1 MRLAFSDL
9 YRALNERIV
18 LRHERFLLWASTWLL
33 PILIGLLSVW
43 ALVAWDAYYSSSRST
58 VVPLQ
63 FLSAEDLSPAQAQ
76 ERLEAVVPSANFS
89 TKLSER
95 PFWFSFTKDDAGAE
109 SAVFEFTSRHA
120 REISCWE
127 KGGLSKLGEATQFG
141 TSGAIVR
148 GKAGFALYADPAAT
162 QFLCRASFVGP
173 ARQSVLQWSQPDF
186 VQSSQEF
193 HRNAGL
199 LDGGILLLAAFVL
212 VTAAVLKKGS
222 YVLFAAWLIVNLRM
236 GALSAGWDTQWLGRA
251 VPTEWLPQMRLLT
264 VALYYMLTVTLFS
277 SLFKEDL
284 DQVGYRPLL
293 RFAQLTCIPLLALSI
308 ILPYPD
314 FLPLI
319 WISTGLSS
327 LVLVFFLFRILKY
340 RPSPVAW
347 WYSASIGVALFASLY
362 EVLSAALGVKGL
374 LVALNSVT
382 AALASSL
389 LAALAIAEQVRQE
402 QRRRQEMQ
410 EELAHT
416 YEAIP
421 IGLFT
426 SDLNGSFVSVNP
438 AIGEMLGAGATAGSN
453 WRQHFGPAGWIA
465 LHDLVHQEKDGELD
479 LDGPVGADGEQRRFH
494 VKATLARGKIEGSLQ
509 DITQQARANAEL
521 RFIAS
526 NDRLT
531 KVLNRHG
538 IEKALEQAIA
548 DSSDRHPVALA
559 YLDLDRFK
567 LINDLYGHT
576 AGDEVLRQVTA
587 RVAGMLSG
595 NHHIGRVGAD
605 QFVIVLPDT
614 SISLATWICRGIVE
628 RLGSEPYRIGDKAFQ
643 VRGSIGLLE
652 LEREAEIRDAL
663 STADR
668 ACRDAKSG
676 NHNGLVVLEKN
687 ASALYERQ
695 VERKLVER
703 LSTGIAPEGLFLEMQ
718 PIMSLKAPLDSLNFE
733 VLLRMRERDGSVI
746 PASRVISAAEH
757 SGRTGVVDRWVLQTL
772 LDWLTENSA
781 RLPNTQFVCMNLSG
795 ASLNDERFAQDAAA
809 MLQRHPAVASRLC
822 IEITESVALRDLE
835 NTRRFIDKVR
845 GQGARVALDDFG
857 AGYTSFSYL
866 KDLPADVLKIDG
878 SFIVNMNKH
887 PANVAIVEAIVS
899 LAMNL
904 GMKTIAEW
912 AEDHATV
919 RTLVE
924 VGVDYVQGFA
934 IARSQPPE
942 ALLAASSAASFIA
955 DPRLAEYVST
965 ISSMGSDA
973 PGAPIDMMKYRELH

>member
-1 MRLAFSDL
+1 M
-9 YRALNERIV
+9 NERIV
-18 LRHERFLLWASTWLL
+18 TRHERLLLWASTWLL
-33 PILIGLLSVW
+33 PILIGLLSLW
-43 ALVAWDAYYSSSRST
+43 ALVAWDAYYASSGST
-58 VVPLQ
+58 MLPVRVV
-63 FLSAEDLSPAQAQ
+63 SADNLTPGEARKL
-76 ERLEAVVPSANFS
+76 LESEAPSANFN

-95 PFWFSFTKDDAGAE
+95 PFWFSFANHDGAE
-109 SAVFEFTSRHA
+109 PAVFEFTSRHA
-120 REISCWE
+120 RTITCWD
-127 KGGLSKLGEATQFG
+127 GDNLAKLGEAVEFG
-141 TSGAIVR
+141 TAGAVVK
-148 GKAGFALYADPAAT
+148 GKAGFALYSEAGASH
-162 QFLCRASFVGP
+162 FLCRASFVGP

-212 VTAAVLKKGS
+212 VTAIVLKKGS

-236 GALSAGWDTQWLGRA
+236 GALSAGWDMQWLGRA
-251 VPTEWLPQMRLLT
+251 IPSEWLPQMRLLT

-277 SLFKEDL
+277 SLFRDDL
-284 DQVGYRPLL
+284 EQVGYRPLL
-293 RFAQLTCIPLLALSI
+293 RFAQLTCIPLLALSV

-327 LVLVFFLFRILKY
+327 TVLVFFLVRILKF

-362 EVLSAALGVKGL
+362 EVLSAALGLKGL
-374 LVALNSVT
+374 LMALNSVT

-402 QRRRQEMQ
+402 QRRREEMQ
-410 EELAHT
+410 AELAHT

-426 SDLNGSFVSVNP
+426 LDLNGNFVSVNP
-438 AIGEMLGAGATAGSN
+438 AILDMLGERTNAGSN

-465 LHDLVHQEKDGELD
+465 LHDMVHQKKDGELD
-479 LDGPVGADGEQRRFH
+479 LDGPTGEAGELRRFH

-509 DITQQARANAEL
+509 DITQQERANAEL

-548 DSSDRHPVALA
+548 ESSDRHPVALA

-587 RVAGMLSG
+587 RVNSMLSG

-628 RLGSEPYRIGDKAFQ
+628 RLGSEPYQIGDKAFQ

-668 ACRDAKSG
+668 ACHEAKSG
-676 NHNGLVVLEKN
+676 NHSGLVVLEKN
-687 ASALYERQ
+687 ASALHERQ

-703 LSTGIAPEGLFLEMQ
+703 LSTGMAPEGLFLEMQ

-733 VLLRMRERDGSVI
+733 VLLRMRDPDGSVI
-746 PASRVISAAEH
+746 PASRVINAAEH

-772 LDWLTENSA
+772 LDWLTENGS

-878 SFIVNMNKH
+878 SFIVNMNRH

-919 RTLVE
+919 RTLVDI
-924 VGVDYVQGFA
+924 GVDYVQGFA
-934 IARSQPPE
+934 IARSQSPE

-955 DPRLAEYVST
+955 DPRLAEYVRT
-965 ISSMGSDA
+965 ISSVGDA

>member
-1 MRLAFSDL
+1 MRQTFSNF
-9 YRALNERIV
+9 YRFLTEQV
-18 LRHERFLLWASTWLL
+18 LTSHERFLLWASTWLL
-33 PILIGLLSVW
+33 PIFIGLLSLW
-43 ALVAWDAYYSSSRST
+43 ALMAWDAYYASSGA
-58 VVPLQ
+58 VPVPVKVASKEGLTPDQ
-63 FLSAEDLSPAQAQ
+63 ARQLLASAEPTD
-76 ERLEAVVPSANFS
+76 NFS
-89 TKLSER
+89 TRLSEK
-95 PFWFSFTKDDAGAE
+95 PFWFSFGRLDDEAP
-109 SAVFEFTSRHA
+109 AVFEFTSRHA
-120 REISCWE
+120 MSVACWD
-127 KGGLSKLGEATQFG
+127 GNTLARLGQADMARSAG
-141 TSGAIVR
+141 SLVR
-148 GKAGFALYADPAAT
+148 AKAGFALHADAGAT
-162 QFLCRASFVGP
+162 HFLCQATFVGP
-173 ARQSVLQWSQPDF
+173 ARQSVRQWSEADF
-186 VQSSQEF
+186 FNSSQEF

-212 VTAAVLKKGS
+212 VSAIVLKKGS

-251 VPTEWLPQMRLLT
+251 VPVEWLQQMRLLT
-264 VALYYMLTVTLFS
+264 VALYYIVTVMLFS
-277 SLFKEDL
+277 SLFREDL
-284 DQVGYRPLL
+284 AKVGYRPLL
-293 RFAQLTCIPLLALSI
+293 RFAQITCLPLLALSI
-308 ILPYPD
+308 ALPYPD

-319 WISTGLSS
+319 WISTAISS
-327 LVLVFFLFRILKY
+327 SVLVFFLVRMLMF

-362 EVLSAALGVKGL
+362 EVLTAAMGVKGM

-402 QRRRQEMQ
+402 QQRREEMQ
-410 EELAHT
+410 AELAHT

-426 SDLNGSFVSVNP
+426 LDLNGNFISVNP
-438 AIGEMLGAGATAGSN
+438 AIAEMLGPCATAGSN
-453 WRQHFGPAGWIA
+453 WRNHFEPAGWIA
-465 LHDLVHQEKDGELD
+465 LHDLVHHNKDGELD
-479 LDGPVGADGEQRRFH
+479 LIGPPGDDGESRRYH
-494 VKATLARGKIEGSLQ
+494 VKATIARGKIEGSLQ
-509 DITQQARANAEL
+509 DITEKARAHAEL
-521 RFIAS
+521 QFLAS

-548 DSSDRHPVALA
+548 NSTDSRRVALA
-559 YLDLDRFK
+559 YLDLDRFR
-567 LINDLYGHT
+567 LINDLYGHG

-587 RVAGMLSG
+587 RVTRMLSG

-605 QFVIVLPDT
+605 QFVIVFPDS
-614 SISLATWICRGIVE
+614 SISLASWICRGIIE
-628 RLGSEPYRIGDKAFQ
+628 RLGREPYQIADKAFQ

-652 LEREAEIRDAL
+652 LGPDAEIRDAL
-663 STADR
+663 ATADR

-676 NHNGLVVLEKN
+676 NHDGLLVLEKN
-687 ASALYERQ
+687 ASALHERQ
-695 VERKLVER
+695 IERKLVER

-733 VLLRMRERDGSVI
+733 VLLRMRDADGSVV
-746 PASRVISAAEH
+746 PAGRVISAAEH

-772 LDWLTENSA
+772 LNWLGENTN

-809 MLQRHPAVASRLC
+809 MLQQHPSVAARLC

-845 GQGARVALDDFG
+845 AQGARVALDDFG

-878 SFIVNMNKH
+878 SFIVNMNRH

-919 RTLVE
+919 QTLVDI
-924 VGVDYVQGFA
+924 GVDYVQGFA
-934 IARSQPPE
+934 IARSQSPE
-942 ALLAASSAASFIA
+942 ALLAAPSAASFIA
-955 DPRLAEYVST
+955 DPRLADYVRT
-965 ISSMGSDA
+965 IGGA
-973 PGAPIDMMKYRELH
+973 GNLFGAPVDLMKYRGMH